1 MLKNMSN
8 LLLIKQNVETHYIII
23 IEKTSRNK
31 EDLSI
36 SWLLYSFNKIAN
48 FFRSATILE
57 VSLVTFLG
65 ISPGSENYMEMGF
78 HVR

>member
-65 ISPGSENYMEMGF
+65 ISTGSENYMEMGF
-78 HVR
+78 HAR